1 MANARMIFINDID
14 DAKKEIAKI
23 GVHPGA
29 MPWIVPKAV
38 HAAIKLEDITPYAAN
53 IIKQEMLG
61 KGGDAAVACGVADF
75 SCEKTDALLLGTLGQ
90 FDRLIKKL
98 KVQSRSLKDIAGDI
112 ECLLNAAGAGKS
124 SPRTFECGRFRFD
137 MGSRTYIM
145 GILNV
150 TPDSFSDGGKYN
162 DRGLAVQRAR
172 EIAALG
178 ADMLDIGG
186 ESTRPGHTPVNAD
199 EELDRVIPVIE
210 AVAEELDIP
219 VSIDTTKAIVATEAL
234 KAGACVVN
242 DIWGLQGDEGMKIAA
257 AAAEAKAGVIMMHNK
272 NDKHYEKD
280 IMGEIIAF
288 LRKSVDIAQ
297 KAGIMPNSMVV
308 DPGIGFGKT
317 YEQNLE
323 VMHRLKELK
332 SVGLPVLLGTSR
344 KSMIG
349 NTLGLPA
356 DDRLEGTAATIA
368 YAIAG
373 GADIV
378 RVHDIREMARVAKM
392 TDAMARRE

>member
-1 MANARMIFINDID
+1 MANARLIFIDDID
-14 DAKKEIAKI
+14 DAEKEITKI

-29 MPWIVPKAV
+29 LPWIAPKAV
-38 HAAIKLEDITPYAAN
+38 RAAIKLEDITPYSAN

-61 KGGDAAVACGVADF
+61 KGGDAAVGRGVADF

-98 KVQSRSLKDIAGDI
+98 KVQSRSLKDIAGEI
-112 ECLLNAAGAGKS
+112 ECLLTAAFAGKS
-124 SPRTFECGRFRFD
+124 KPRTFECGRFRFD
-137 MGSRTYIM
+137 IGGRTYIM
-145 GILNV
+145 GILNI

-162 DRGLAVQRAR
+162 ERGLAIQRAR

-178 ADMLDIGG
+178 ADMLDVGG
-186 ESTRPGHTPVNAD
+186 ESTRPGHTPVTAA

-210 AVAEELDIP
+210 AIAEELDMP
-219 VSIDTTKAIVATEAL
+219 VSIDTTKAIVAIEAL
-234 KAGACVVN
+234 KAGACIVN
-242 DIWGLQGDEGMKIAA
+242 DIWGLQGEDGMKIAG

-272 NDKHYEKD
+272 NEKYYGKD
-280 IMGEIIAF
+280 IMGEIMAF
-288 LRKSVDIAQ
+288 LRKSVDIAE

-332 SVGLPVLLGTSR
+332 SVGIPILLGTSR

-356 DDRLEGTAATIA
+356 DDRLEGTAATVA
-368 YAIAG
+368 YAITR

-378 RVHDIREMARVAKM
+378 RVHDVREMARVAKM